1 MLDARESSAE
11 YAEDRIERTA
21 GLCGYCHY
29 FFHILLLSKSLSFGQ
44 EQVYSC
50 LALATLHYQ
59 MAMSL
64 LKL

>member
-1 MLDARESSAE
+1 MPQMQVQRWPLQRPLPAQE
-11 YAEDRIERTA
+11 
-21 GLCGYCHY
+21 LLQL